1 MNSFGRKKIFTNKKE
16 ITDENVVEVLKKA
29 YDVHLL
35 NMQDIQFLIDY
46 ERGRQPLMRVKKIRP
61 EIDIKVT
68 SSLPYYI
75 KRFKI
80 GYNHGSPVM
89 MVQRGNQEIHGT
101 SPDVDDSGIASLNEL
116 WKNTED
122 IGSKDQSMAEF
133 LEIAGIGH
141 KMVDVRTDFQKFGE
155 GPYTGPLTEN
165 YYLDSR
171 YAFCVYYNG
180 PGQKKIMGVSF
191 SEGDG
196 KQYFTCFTKTTVY
209 EISDWKITGQK
220 RNILGMINIIE
231 YERTFD
237 RTGCFERVIPAI
249 DALNIKESDLAN
261 DAAQRT
267 QQLWWGDNVD
277 FEVDEKTG
285 ELVVP
290 KEGDWVLTFSEDGK
304 VSKIQPLSS
313 SFDTNGTLASIESD
327 RIKILQDCYVPIQY
341 SNSGGGSTGVATDMS
356 SGWSATELDALQ
368 EQQMTERG
376 KREELE
382 LTLRAISFVPS
393 NILPM
398 DAPIRKVHSSD
409 VDFKFLRSKTYDMSV
424 KANTFAT
431 YFQNGIH
438 PRHILKLIDAFEDVE
453 QVFIDSSDMLFAI
466 QKKIADSGNESND
479 LKGENTS
486 DDLKNQIEQSPII
499 DGMNTQKVS

>member
-1 MNSFGRKKIFTNKKE
+1 M
-16 ITDENVVEVLKKA
+16 DVLRKA
-29 YDVHLL
+29 YDIHKL
-35 NMQDIQFLIDY
+35 NREDIQFLIDY
-46 ERGRQPLMRVKKIRP
+46 ERGKQPLQRIKKIRP

-68 SSLPYYI
+68 SSLPHYI
-75 KRFKI
+75 KRFKV

-89 MVQRGNQEIHGT
+89 MVQRGNNELHNTDSG
-101 SPDVDDSGIASLNEL
+101 VDDSGIASLNEL
-116 WKNTED
+116 WRNTED
-122 IGSKDQSMAEF
+122 IGAKDQSMAEF
-133 LEIAGIGH
+133 LEICGIGH
-141 KMVDVRTDFQKFGE
+141 KMVDVRTDFQRFGD

-165 YYLDSR
+165 YFLDSR
-171 YAFCVYYNG
+171 NTFCVYYNG
-180 PGQKKIMGVSF
+180 PGQKKLMGVSF
-191 SEGDG
+191 LEGDG
-196 KQYFTCFTKTTVY
+196 KQYFTCFTSSMVY
-209 EISDWKITGQK
+209 EISDWKIK
-220 RNILGMINIIE
+220 EKYKNILGMVNIVE
-231 YERTFD
+231 YERAFD
-237 RTGCFERVIPAI
+237 RTGCFERAIPAI

-285 ELVVP
+285 ELVIP
-290 KEGDWVLTFSEDGK
+290 KEGDWVLTYSEDGK
-304 VSKIQPLSS
+304 AAKIQPLSS

-341 SNSGGGSTGVATDMS
+341 SNSGGGSTGVATGMS

-393 NILPM
+393 SILPM
-398 DAPIRKVHSSD
+398 DAPIRQVHSSD
-409 VDFKFLRSKTYDMSV
+409 VDFKFMRSKTYDMSV

-453 QVFIDSSDMLFAI
+453 QTFLDSEPVLSELQKKMIDSGSAQKESDTP
-466 QKKIADSGNESND
+466 
-479 LKGENTS
+479 NTS
-486 DDLKNQIEQSPII
+486 GDPANQIEQSPII
-499 DGMNTQKVS
+499 DGMNMQKDAQAVNDV

>member
-1 MNSFGRKKIFTNKKE
+1 MNSFGRIKIFTNKKE
-16 ITDENVVEVLKKA
+16 ITDENIVEVLKKA
-29 YDVHLL
+29 YGIHKL
-35 NMQDIQFLIDY
+35 NMEDIQFLIDY
-46 ERGRQPLMRVKKIRP
+46 ERGKQPLQRVKKIRP

-75 KRFKI
+75 KRFKV

-89 MVQRGNQEIHGT
+89 MVQRGNLETHNTDSNI
-101 SPDVDDSGIASLNEL
+101 DDSGIASLNEL
-116 WKNTED
+116 WRNTEN

-133 LEIAGIGH
+133 LEIGGIGH
-141 KMVDVRTDFQKFGE
+141 KMVDVRSDFPKFGD

-180 PGQKKIMGVSF
+180 PGQKKLMGVSF
-191 SEGDG
+191 TEEDG
-196 KQYFTCFTKTTVY
+196 KQYFTCSTSTAIY
-209 EISDWKITGQK
+209 EISDWKILDK
-220 RNILGMINIIE
+220 KKNILGMANIVE
-231 YERTFD
+231 YERAFD
-237 RTGCFERVIPAI
+237 RTGCFERVIPSI

-267 QQLWWGDNVD
+267 QQLWWGDNVE

-285 ELVVP
+285 ELVMP

-304 VSKIQPLSS
+304 VAKIQPLSS
-313 SFDTNGTLASIESD
+313 SFDIVGTQASIESD
-327 RIKILQDCYVPIQY
+327 RTKILQDCYVPIQY
-341 SNSGGGSTGVATDMS
+341 SSSGGGSTGVATDMS

-393 NILPM
+393 SILPM
-398 DAPIRKVHSSD
+398 DAPIRKIHSSD

-431 YFQNGIH
+431 YFQNGVH
-438 PRHILKLIDAFEDVE
+438 PRHILKLIDSFEDVE
-453 QVFIDSSDMLFAI
+453 QTYLDSQKTLDAL
-466 QKKIADSGNESND
+466 QKKMASEGSTSASEN
-479 LKGENTS
+479 NTS
-486 DDLKNQIEQSPII
+486 GDPINQIEQSPSI
-499 DGMNTQKVS
+499 DGMNMEKSE

>member
-1 MNSFGRKKIFTNKKE
+1 M
-16 ITDENVVEVLKKA
+16 A
-29 YDVHLL
+29 YDIHKI
-35 NMQDIQFLIDY
+35 NRYDIQFLIDY
-46 ERGRQPLMRVKKIRP
+46 ERGKQPLQRIKKIRP

-68 SSLPYYI
+68 SSLPHYI

-89 MVQRGNQEIHGT
+89 MVQRGNNELHNT
-101 SPDVDDSGIASLNEL
+101 DPSADDSGIASLNEL
-116 WKNTED
+116 WRNTED
-122 IGSKDQSMAEF
+122 IGAKDQSMFEF
-133 LEIAGIGH
+133 LEICGIGH
-141 KMVDVRTDFQKFGE
+141 KMVDVRTDFQRFGG

-165 YYLDSR
+165 YFLDSR
-171 YAFCVYYNG
+171 NAFCVYYNG
-180 PGQKKIMGVSF
+180 PGQKKLMGVSF
-191 SEGDG
+191 LEGDG
-196 KQYFTCFTKTTVY
+196 KQYFTCFTSSMVY
-209 EISDWKITGQK
+209 EISDWKIK
-220 RNILGMINIIE
+220 DKYKNILGMVNIVE
-231 YERTFD
+231 YERAFD

-285 ELVVP
+285 ELVIP

-304 VSKIQPLSS
+304 VAKIQPLSS

-341 SNSGGGSTGVATDMS
+341 SNSGGGSTGVAADMS
-356 SGWSATELDALQ
+356 SGWSATELDAIQ

-393 NILPM
+393 SILPM
-398 DAPIRKVHSSD
+398 DASIRKVHSSD

-453 QVFIDSSDMLFAI
+453 QTFLDSEPILSELQKKMINSGSTQQESGISNTSSDPA
-466 QKKIADSGNESND
+466 
-479 LKGENTS
+479 
-486 DDLKNQIEQSPII
+486 NQIEQSPII
-499 DGMNTQKVS
+499 DGMNMQKDA

>member
-1 MNSFGRKKIFTNKKE
+1 M
-16 ITDENVVEVLKKA
+16 EVLRKA
-29 YDVHLL
+29 CGIHKL
-35 NMQDIQFLIDY
+35 NREDIQFLIDY
-46 ERGRQPLMRVKKIRP
+46 ERGKQPLQRIKKIRP

-68 SSLPYYI
+68 SSLPHYI
-75 KRFKI
+75 KRFKV

-89 MVQRGNQEIHGT
+89 MVQRGNNELHNT
-101 SPDVDDSGIASLNEL
+101 DSRVDDSGIASLNEL
-116 WKNTED
+116 WRNTED
-122 IGSKDQSMAEF
+122 IGAKDQSMSEF
-133 LEIAGIGH
+133 LEICGIGH
-141 KMVDVRTDFQKFGE
+141 KMVDVRTDFQRFGD

-165 YYLDSR
+165 YFLDSR
-171 YAFCVYYNG
+171 NTFCVYYNG
-180 PGQKKIMGVSF
+180 PGQKKLMGVSF
-191 SEGDG
+191 SEVDG
-196 KQYFTCFTKTTVY
+196 KQYFTCFTSSMVY
-209 EISDWKITGQK
+209 EISDWKIK
-220 RNILGMINIIE
+220 EKYKNILGMVNIVE
-231 YERTFD
+231 YERAFD

-285 ELVVP
+285 ELVIP

-304 VSKIQPLSS
+304 VAKIQPLSS

-356 SGWSATELDALQ
+356 SGWSATELDAIQ

-453 QVFIDSSDMLFAI
+453 QTYLDSKDALDAL
-466 QKKIADSGNESND
+466 QKKMTSEESTTSLEN
-479 LKGENTS
+479 NTS
-486 DDLKNQIEQSPII
+486 GDPVNQIEQSPII
-499 DGMNTQKVS
+499 DGMNTQRGA